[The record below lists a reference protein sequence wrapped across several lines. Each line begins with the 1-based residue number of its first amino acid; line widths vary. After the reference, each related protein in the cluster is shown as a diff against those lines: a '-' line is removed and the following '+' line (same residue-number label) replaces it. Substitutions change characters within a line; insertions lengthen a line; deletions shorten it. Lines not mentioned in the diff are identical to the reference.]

1 MTLPCYTNSGGGDD
15 MEKRD
20 WFDEAFVAERKAQKE
35 AVVAKEARGEQRKE
49 NAKKAVFGFV
59 QGVFK
64 KVAVA

>member
-1 MTLPCYTNSGGGDD
+1 